1 MIRPTLLALAL
12 FSVINSACAAPD
24 TPLPHSPG
32 APYAASGLAD
42 RIVLTPGADPARE
55 MAVTFRTDT
64 RQQTSQLQLAPALD
78 GPQLAKAAH
87 EVQGTSISLDNENGA
102 ALFHQV
108 RLHDLQPGTA
118 YVYRVKGSDGWSEWL
133 QFHTATKSFKPF
145 NFIYMGD
152 VQNDILSLASRSIR
166 QALQS
171 VANPALI
178 VHAGDLVS
186 QREDLVHDDQWG
198 EWNQAGGFNYGMIPQ
213 LVATNTSTA
222 STPTAAKPALSGRT
236 GAASSPCRKTV
247 LMGSKTP
254 PTLSTIRVCG
264 LSSLMAPRRSIWAP
278 LINRPAGLSRA

>member
-12 FSVINSACAAPD
+12 FSVINSASAEPAA
-24 TPLPHSPG
+24 PLPHSPG
-32 APYAASGLAD
+32 APYAATGLAD

-64 RQQTSQLQLAPALD
+64 RQQASQLQLAPALD

-87 EVQGTSISLDNENGA
+87 EVEGTSISLDNENGA

-133 QFHTATKSFKPF
+133 QFHTAAEGFKPF

-198 EWNQAGGFNYGMIPQ
+198 EWNQAGGFNYAMIPQ
-213 LVATNTSTA
+213 VL
-222 STPTAAKPALSGRT
+222 AAGNHEYLDGLNPDGSETRT
-236 GAASSPCRKTV
+236 LGPH
-247 LMGSKTP
+247 
-254 PTLSTIRVCG
+254 
-264 LSSLMAPRRSIWAP
+264 
-278 LINRPAGLSRA
+278 